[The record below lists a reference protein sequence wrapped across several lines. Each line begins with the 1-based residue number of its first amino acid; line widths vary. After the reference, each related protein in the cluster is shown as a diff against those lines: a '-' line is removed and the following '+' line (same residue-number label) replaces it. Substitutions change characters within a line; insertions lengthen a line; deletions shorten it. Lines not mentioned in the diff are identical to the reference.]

1 MNFKYKRDIKP
12 NMSLNWRASLLQEEI
27 ITLTCIGRLAQFK
40 KCLIKEFRDYT
51 LDREKSCTVVRRFAP
66 RDFRAG
72 GPTRQRPTPPSLG
85 DPRPRKPGRDLQ
97 A

>member
-12 NMSLNWRASLLQEEI
+12 KSSLNWRACLLQKEI
-27 ITLTCIGRLAQFK
+27 ITLTCIGRLVQFIK
-40 KCLIKEFRDYT
+40 FLIKEYRDHT

-66 RDFRAG
+66 RDFRAR

-85 DPRPRKPGRDLQ
+85 NLTPGKRGRDLQ